1 MRARD
6 SRGLGWSVVLAAVLL
21 VGCAGGKGVRKLE
34 NVEKQYFE
42 TLDKELQASTRP
54 INEVMALTA
63 RNEEQAIREI
73 AAFEARV
80 ANARRIY
87 SLREVLTAPK
97 SDSAEFI
104 QVTRNKVILYHLA
117 EAVDAEN
124 ERVAATVAIADSQR
138 KQLTQLY
145 GEIATQS
152 QTVLQTEQ
160 ALHQYMNQE
169 LPQQFA
175 DSLMEVAKQLG
186 AFNEEIQQA
195 DQNNALIPVLMQ
207 VGKHAEHRVE
217 QVDQGLDKFIEFW
230 PRLNT
235 ANTAKEK

>member
-1 MRARD
+1 MRRARD
-6 SRGLGWSVVLAAVLL
+6 SRWGVVLAAVLL
-21 VGCAGGKGVRKLE
+21 VGCGGKGVRKLE
-34 NVEKQYFE
+34 SLEKKYFE
-42 TLDKELQASTRP
+42 ALDAELQASLGP

-73 AAFEARV
+73 AAFEARL

-97 SDSAEFI
+97 GDSAEFI
-104 QVTRNKVILYHLA
+104 QVTRNKVILYHMA

-124 ERVAATVAIADSQR
+124 ERVAATLAIADTQR

-145 GEIATQS
+145 GDIVTHS
-152 QTVLQTEQ
+152 QTVLETEK
-160 ALHQYMNQE
+160 ALHQYLNQE
-169 LPQQFA
+169 LPEQFT
-175 DSLMEVAKQLG
+175 DSLAEVARQLG
-186 AFNEEIQQA
+186 AFNEEIEKA

-217 QVDQGLDKFIEFW
+217 QVDQGLDRFIEYW

-235 ANTAKEK
+235 SKEK

>member
-1 MRARD
+1 VRRARD
-6 SRGLGWSVVLAAVLL
+6 SRWGVVLAAVLL
-21 VGCAGGKGVRKLE
+21 VGCGGKGVRKLE
-34 NVEKQYFE
+34 SLEKKYFE
-42 TLDKELQASTRP
+42 ALDAELQASLGP

-73 AAFEARV
+73 AAFEARL

-97 SDSAEFI
+97 GDSAEFI
-104 QVTRNKVILYHLA
+104 QVTRNKVILYHMA

-124 ERVAATVAIADSQR
+124 ERVAATLAIADTQR

-145 GEIATQS
+145 GDIVTHS
-152 QTVLQTEQ
+152 QTVLETEK
-160 ALHQYMNQE
+160 ALHQYLNQE
-169 LPQQFA
+169 LPEQFT
-175 DSLMEVAKQLG
+175 DSLAEVARQLG
-186 AFNEEIQQA
+186 AFNEEIEKA

-217 QVDQGLDKFIEFW
+217 QVDQGLDRFIEYW

-235 ANTAKEK
+235 SKEK

>member
-6 SRGLGWSVVLAAVLL
+6 SRGMGWGVVLAAVLL
-21 VGCAGGKGVRKLE
+21 AGCGGGKGIRKLE
-34 NVEKQYFE
+34 SVEKQYFE
-42 TLDKELQASTRP
+42 TLDKELEASLGP
-54 INEVMALTA
+54 IHEVMALTA
-63 RNEEQAIREI
+63 RNEEQAVREI
-73 AAFEARV
+73 ASFEARI

-97 SDSAEFI
+97 SDSSEFV

-117 EAVDAEN
+117 EAVGAEN
-124 ERVAATVAIADSQR
+124 ERVAATLAIADAQR

-145 GEIATQS
+145 GDIATQS
-152 QTVLQTEQ
+152 KAVLQTEQ
-160 ALHQYMNQE
+160 ALHQYLNQE
-169 LPQQFA
+169 LPQQFS
-175 DSLMEVAKQLG
+175 DSLAEVAKQLG

-195 DQNNALIPVLMQ
+195 EQSNALIPVLMQ
-207 VGKHAEHRVE
+207 VGKQADQRVD

-235 ANTAKEK
+235 AKEK

>member
-1 MRARD
+1 MRAQD
-6 SRGLGWSVVLAAVLL
+6 SRGMGWGLVLAAVLL
-21 VGCAGGKGVRKLE
+21 AGCGGGKGIRKLE
-34 NVEKQYFE
+34 DVEKKYFE
-42 TLDKELQASTRP
+42 TLDAELQASLGP

-73 AAFEARV
+73 AAFEARM

-97 SDSAEFI
+97 GDSAEFI

-124 ERVAATVAIADSQR
+124 ERVAATLAIADSRR

-145 GEIATQS
+145 GDIVTQS
-152 QTVLQTEQ
+152 QAVLQTEQ
-160 ALHQYMNQE
+160 ALHQYLNQE
-169 LPQQFA
+169 LPQQFS
-175 DSLMEVAKQLG
+175 DSLAEVARQLG
-186 AFNEEIQQA
+186 AFNQEIQQA

-235 ANTAKEK
+235 PKEK

>member
-1 MRARD
+1 
-6 SRGLGWSVVLAAVLL
+6 VVLAAVLL
-21 VGCAGGKGVRKLE
+21 AGCGGKGIRKLE
-34 NVEKQYFE
+34 TVEKQYFE
-42 TLDKELQASTRP
+42 ALDKELQASVGP
-54 INEVMALTA
+54 IHEVMALTA
-63 RNEEQAIREI
+63 KNEEQAIREI
-73 AAFEARV
+73 AAFEARM

-97 SDSAEFI
+97 SDSSEFI

-124 ERVAATVAIADSQR
+124 ERVAATLAIADSQR

-145 GEIATQS
+145 GDIVTQS
-152 QTVLQTEQ
+152 QAVLQTEQ
-160 ALHQYMNQE
+160 ALHQYLNQE
-169 LPQQFA
+169 LPQQFS
-175 DSLMEVAKQLG
+175 DSLAEVAKQLG

-235 ANTAKEK
+235 AKEK